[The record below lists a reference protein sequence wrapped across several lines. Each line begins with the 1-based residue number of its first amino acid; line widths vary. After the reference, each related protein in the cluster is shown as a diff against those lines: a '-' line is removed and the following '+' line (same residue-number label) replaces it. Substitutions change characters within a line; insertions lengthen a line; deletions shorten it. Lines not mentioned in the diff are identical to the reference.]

1 MESSPNS
8 LKPPKPGGKGM
19 SKKPMVIGLV
29 VFLAMLLALMYSLSA
44 QKKKTGQDEE
54 KKPAVAAQ
62 PLAQG
67 QGEAALALPP
77 SAKTPA
83 VAAAVQDETKP
94 RKNLVVSINQPTGK
108 EDPAEKRRQQL
119 YLTALAS
126 PMLAKKSKEAGEQK
140 KENPGRQ
147 SALLGSNITTSGQPE
162 RETSYDPAANIDK
175 EGFFTRADTARD
187 KDAGWLSRYTR
198 EAGRSLEV
206 KTGTVIPAVMVTGIN
221 SDLPGVMVAQVS
233 QNVYDTAT
241 GRHLLLPQGAKL
253 YGMYDSRV
261 IYGQERVLVAWNRVI
276 FPDGSSVT
284 LGAMPGADISG
295 YAGFNDQVNNHY
307 VRIFGS
313 AFLMSIITGGV
324 SYSVDSVS
332 NNSSGNNNNGNTTT
346 FQDAMASALAAQMG
360 QVTLKLLEKNL
371 SIAPTL
377 EIRPGYQFNVICTK
391 DVAFTEPYSDRFTG
405 QTTGV
410 GVNAGDSYGSAIR
423 P

>member
-1 MESSPNS
+1 MEESPSS

-19 SKKPMVIGLV
+19 SKKPMVIALV
-29 VFLAMLLALMYSLSA
+29 VFLTMLLALMYSLSV
-44 QKKKTGQDEE
+44 QKKKTGHDEE

-83 VAAAVQDETKP
+83 VAAVGQDETKP
-94 RKNLVVSINQPTGK
+94 RKNLVVSINQPKTK
-108 EDPAEKRRQQL
+108 DDPAEKRREQL
-119 YLTALAS
+119 YLTALSS
-126 PMLAKKSKEAGEQK
+126 PMLAKKSKDTGEQK
-140 KENPGRQ
+140 KETPGRQ
-147 SALLGSNITTSGQPE
+147 SALLGSNITTSQPE
-162 RETSYDPAANIDK
+162 RETAYDPAANVDK
-175 EGFFTRADTARD
+175 ENFFTRADTASE
-187 KDAGWLSRYTR
+187 KNAGWLSRYTR

-241 GRHLLLPQGAKL
+241 GQHLLLPQGAKL

-307 VRIFGS
+307 IRIFGS

-324 SYSVDSVS
+324 SYSVDSMS
-332 NNSSGNNNNGNTTT
+332 NNNSGNNNGNTTT
-346 FQDAMASALAAQMG
+346 FQDAMAAALAAQMG
-360 QVTLKLLEKNL
+360 SVTLKLLEKNL
-371 SIAPTL
+371 NIAPTL

-391 DVAFTEPYSDRFTG
+391 DVAFTEPYSDQFISASG
-405 QTTGV
+405 ASADASANISHG
-410 GVNAGDSYGSAIR
+410 NAVR